1 MSPHGHFPRKLLALV
16 ALLLLVPSGTALGSQ
31 TYADSPGDAPG
42 GAPDITSVAISH
54 KLAGDVTFKV
64 AFANRSTVAG
74 DDLVIV
80 GIDSD
85 QNRGT
90 GYSDGIDWE
99 IYVPGDTPTLG
110 WIYRWDAEDT
120 SGVASVSWLNQA
132 MTLTVNKAQ
141 VGNPTTAF
149 NFGLISHTGGAMSL
163 ANVELFPHLG
173 MPLLAYSLATE
184 IARVQ
189 LPKAVSTVKAGKVF
203 SIRGAKVELTTDEVF
218 SPDTL
223 TARRRS
229 AAKR

>member
-110 WIYRWDAEDT
+110 WIYRVGFRGHVRCRLGVLAEPGHDVDRQQ
-120 SGVASVSWLNQA
+120 GAG
-132 MTLTVNKAQ
+132 
-141 VGNPTTAF
+141 GNP
-149 NFGLISHTGGAMSL
+149 I
-163 ANVELFPHLG
+163 P
-173 MPLLAYSLATE
+173 P
-184 IARVQ
+184 
-189 LPKAVSTVKAGKVF
+189 STSV
-203 SIRGAKVELTTDEVF
+203 
-218 SPDTL
+218 
-223 TARRRS
+223 
-229 AAKR
+229 